1 MEEIW
6 KDIKGYE
13 GLYKISNLGKVKTL
27 RSNRILKGTGVEYK
41 EVVLYKNKK
50 AKTFYVHRLVA
61 EHFIENPNN
70 YSCVNHKDENK
81 MNNNANNLEWCTKLY
96 NCNYG
101 RRNEKMSKSLSKYK
115 IVQKDKKGKIIKIW
129 ENIWELEHNTTF
141 KKQNIR
147 HCCKNINK
155 YAYGY
160 KWEYILA

>member
-1 MEEIW
+1 MEETW
-6 KDIKGYE
+6 KDITGYE
-13 GLYKISNLGKVKTL
+13 ELYKISNLGNVKTL

-81 MNNNANNLEWCTKLY
+81 MNNNVNNLEWCTKLY

-101 RRNEKMSKSLSKYK
+101 RRNEKMSKNLSKYK
-115 IVQKDKKGKIIKIW
+115 IVQKDRKGKIIKIW

-147 HCCKNINK
+147 QCCKNRNK